1 MVGASRRGLSAQA
14 PVNASF
20 DQDRDELT
28 DTCRLAAGELGFDRG
43 LDERWINRAV
53 SNLQ

>member
-1 MVGASRRGLSAQA
+1 MAGVLRRRVSAQA
-14 PVNASF
+14 SVNASF
-20 DQDRDELT
+20 DQDGDELT

-43 LDERWINRAV
+43 LDERWVNRAV